1 MSLKGGADQRQMAL
15 SLMQINIHQ
24 KIYLKV
30 YMVTLRETIADFFYD
45 SVCRIPKSTQEK
57 YF

>member
-1 MSLKGGADQRQMAL
+1 
-15 SLMQINIHQ
+15 MQINIHQ